1 VRSKFTPAVLLR
13 FCAQNEAAGAH
24 LRKIIMF
31 RKFFWLILLSLAIGV
46 LGYYIG
52 LSAHQA
58 VIVAV
63 FATSILGTLFFW
75 DFRLSFVFIGS
86 GVLLMMNAVHLEDF
100 IRFASL
106 DVILFLISMMII
118 VGMMKEA
125 GLFTWLVTLVLRIK
139 NLNGMKLY
147 VLTMLTSAF
156 LSGLMGEVASII
168 VVVTVILDI
177 CDFLEVDPIPL
188 IISSI
193 IATNIGSAATVLGNP
208 VGVLIAARGKL
219 SFEDFLTHAMPVSM
233 LVLILAIGIVLIY
246 YRRNIAQMC
255 DKLKDYQ
262 DDKSFLY
269 LISIPP
275 DKRTKISIGIFAVT
289 ILLISLHKR
298 LEILLGLT
306 ENTLLFMIPII
317 SAGIV
322 MAYRHDKAR
331 YYIEHEVEWPSI
343 LFFLFLFAQA
353 GVIQST
359 GIASFLA
366 QKMVNSIGSYP
377 QVLSGIV
384 LMSSGFLSSG
394 VDNVV
399 AVASYVPIV
408 QSLGTL
414 HVNMK
419 ALWWALLFGACYGGN
434 ITLIGSTANIV
445 ALGILEKERNL
456 KVNFMQWLRIG
467 FIVGVL
473 TMFLAMLLV
482 VFIPFFSS

>member
-1 VRSKFTPAVLLR
+1 ML
-13 FCAQNEAAGAH
+13 
-24 LRKIIMF
+24 
-31 RKFFWLILLSLAIGV
+31 RKFFWLVMLSLGIGAAGFWV
-46 LGYYIG
+46 G
-52 LSAHQA
+52 LSVHQSL
-58 VIVAV
+58 IVSI
-63 FATSILGTLFFW
+63 FSTSILGTLFFW

-86 GVLLMMNAVHLEDF
+86 GLLLSMNAVHLDDF

-139 NLNGMKLY
+139 NLNGTKLY

-177 CDFLEVDPIPL
+177 CDFLEIDPIPL

-193 IATNIGSAATVLGNP
+193 IATNVGSAATVLGNP

-219 SFEDFLTHAMPVSM
+219 SFEDFLTHALPVSV
-233 LVLILAIGIVLIY
+233 LALILAVGVVLVY
-246 YRRNIAQMC
+246 YRKSIAEIC

-275 DKRTKISIGIFAVT
+275 DHRAKVSIGIFAVT

-298 LEILLGLT
+298 LEMLLGLVD
-306 ENTLLFMIPII
+306 NTLLFMIPVI
-317 SAGIV
+317 SAGVV

-331 YYIEHEVEWPSI
+331 HYIEHEVEWPSI
-343 LFFLFLFAQA
+343 LFFMFLFAQA

-359 GIASFLA
+359 GIAGFLA
-366 QKMVNSIGSYP
+366 QKMIGSIGNYP

-384 LMSSGFLSSG
+384 LMTSGFLSSG

-408 QSLGTL
+408 QSLGEL

-419 ALWWALLFGACYGGN
+419 SLWWALLFGACFGGN

-445 ALGILEKERNL
+445 ALGLLEKERNL
-456 KVNFMQWLRIG
+456 KVNFFQWLRIG

-482 VFIPFFSS
+482 VFVPFFSS